1 MGWLSNIAP
10 VLGTGLGA
18 LFAAPT
24 GGLSMG
30 MGALIGGSVGAGVS
44 SAVAADE
51 ANKQN
56 IAMQRETNAQSIDLS
71 NSAHQREMADLR
83 AAGLNPILSA
93 KYGGASTPS
102 LTSPT
107 VQSTAPAIQASAAG
121 IQNAFLNTQ
130 NLAAD
135 LEVKKA
141 SVLNSSAQAVSTAQD
156 ASRKLMENEVL
167 RETMPL
173 AKYKAQERYKSRS
186 WDLLL
191 DDAKRGVDVLNPFSG
206 GSSGKNFKTDA
217 VHF

>member
-56 IAMQRETNAQSIDLS
+56 VAMQRETNAATIDLS
-71 NSAHQREMADLR
+71 NTAHQREMADLR

-93 KYGGASTPS
+93 KYGGSSTPS

-107 VQSTAPAIQASAAG
+107 VQSTAPAIQSSAAG
-121 IQNAFLNTQ
+121 IQNAFLSMQ

-135 LEVKKA
+135 IEVKKA
-141 SVLNSSAQAVSTAQD
+141 SVLNSSAQAISTA
-156 ASRKLMENEVL
+156 E
-167 RETMPL
+167 
-173 AKYKAQERYKSRS
+173 
-186 WDLLL
+186 
-191 DDAKRGVDVLNPFSG
+191 DAKRKIMENAVIEKESELRKFKAGERLKSKGWEMFIDDARRGIDTFNPFRG
-206 GSSGKNFKTDA
+206 LDVNTKGYY
-217 VHF
+217 